1 MCNLFSKTL
10 PPEAMRQLYGVKR
23 DRIGNQSPVPGIF
36 PRHAAP
42 VVRLVDGERELVPM
56 HWGFLMP
63 QVSKRTGKPILAKA
77 VNNARD
83 DKVQTSPFWRSSF
96 EERRCLIPATSFCEA
111 KGKAPA
117 TYYWFGLVGDE
128 PRPPFAFA
136 GLWRQF
142 RGSYLD
148 ELVELDTFTMLTTM
162 PNALVREIHP
172 DRMPV
177 VLDPA
182 DYEAWLTGGAD
193 RAAELLRPFD
203 EGRMRI
209 VLSGEDA
216 KSDAMASQ

>member
-1 MCNLFSKTL
+1 MCNLFSNTL
-10 PPEAMRQLYGVKR
+10 PPEAMRQLFGVKR
-23 DRIGNQSPVPGIF
+23 DRTGNQPPLPGIF
-36 PRHAAP
+36 PRHTAP
-42 VVRLVDGERELVPM
+42 VVRLVDDERELVPM

-63 QVSKRTGKPILAKA
+63 QVSKRTGKPILPKA

-83 DKVQTSPFWRSSF
+83 DKVRTSPFWRASF

-136 GLWRQF
+136 GLWRHF
-142 RGSYLD
+142 RGSYRD
-148 ELVELDTFTMLTTM
+148 ELVELDTFTMLTTT
-162 PNALVREIHP
+162 PNTLVREIHP

-177 VLDPA
+177 ILDPA

-209 VLSGEDA
+209 VLAGEDV
-216 KSDAMASQ
+216 